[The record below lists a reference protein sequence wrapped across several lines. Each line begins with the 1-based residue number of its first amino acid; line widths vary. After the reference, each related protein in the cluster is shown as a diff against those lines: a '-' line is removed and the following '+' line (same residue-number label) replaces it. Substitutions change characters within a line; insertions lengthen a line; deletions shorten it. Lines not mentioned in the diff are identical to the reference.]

1 MADNKKKGGTRGP
14 VKVKKVHVGD
24 PGVGFVLDIPEDAPM
39 PLPNLQVQVAATV
52 DGVNISRSL
61 VVLLSPTNE
70 RRMVFVVPFGD
81 VAYESKV
88 GRQYQVEIVAAYQ
101 NPETLDVKEIARSN
115 EYVVAQAGA
124 FELSLS
130 DEPDE

>member
-24 PGVGFVLDIPEDAPM
+24 PGVGFVLEIPDYAPM
-39 PLPNLQVQVAATV
+39 PLPNLQVQIMATADDVNVA
-52 DGVNISRSL
+52 RSI

-70 RRMVFVVPFGD
+70 RRLVFVIPFGD
-81 VAYESKV
+81 VAYQSKV
-88 GRQYQVEIVAAYQ
+88 GRQYRVEIVATY
-101 NPETLDVKEIARSN
+101 NHPDTLETIEIVSVN
-115 EYVVAQAGA
+115 EYVVAKAGA